1 MKLIV
6 FATRKMGYKG
16 LQRFVSDG
24 LIIQAVFTKD
34 YDITESY
41 DSTVYTEFC
50 RRHKIPIHVTDKVHH
65 QKHIDFVGSLS
76 PDLGVS
82 LYWRRLLREPLISIP
97 KYGFINTHA
106 SRLPKYRGFAATS
119 WAILLGD
126 KEIGLTVHQVND
138 ETADDGDIF
147 AQETITID
155 SSTTIRSLFNII
167 NKKAVKLNCRVIK
180 KIDNGSISPIA
191 QSRDDIVHAYPRL
204 PVDGKIDWNRS
215 ALEIDRLIRAVTRP
229 YPGAFTYISDQG
241 LYKKL
246 YIWKASVV
254 EKNLPF
260 VGIPGHVVKNDP
272 EKNESWVLTG
282 DGILALTEVQIEG
295 RQPFSPGSV
304 WNSLQMRLGIIPEEA
319 ILHLQNLILKTN
331 E

>member
-1 MKLIV
+1 
-6 FATRKMGYKG
+6 MGYKG

-24 LIIQAVFTKD
+24 HIIQAVFTKD

-50 RRHKIPIHVTDKVHH
+50 RRHKIPIFVTDTVHH
-65 QKHIDFVGSLS
+65 QKQIDFVGSLS

-97 KYGFINTHA
+97 QYGFINTHA
-106 SRLPKYRGFAATS
+106 SKLPKYRGFAATS
-119 WAILLGD
+119 WAIIEGD
-126 KEIGLTVHQVND
+126 REIGITVHQVND
-138 ETADDGDIF
+138 GIADDGDIF
-147 AQETITID
+147 AQEVVQIDPSITI
-155 SSTTIRSLFNII
+155 RGLFDMI
-167 NKKAVKLNCRVIK
+167 NGKAVELNSSVIRN
-180 KIDNGSISPIA
+180 IENGSISLRP
-191 QSRDDIVHAYPRL
+191 QSEEDIVYAYPRL
-204 PVDGKIDWNRS
+204 PVDGKINWNRS

-246 YIWKASVV
+246 YIWQASVV

-272 EKNESWVLTG
+272 EKKESWVLTG

-319 ILHLQNLILKTN
+319 ILHLQNLILKTDG
-331 E
+331 